1 MAVQKRAWIYTRI
14 DAPEDAHDMLKKQ
27 EKELMDYAERLGFAV
42 VGGSSDLG
50 GGTDADMPGLARV
63 GAAAKEGEFDV
74 LLIKSPARLGRN
86 TDQTV
91 SFLNELE
98 RHGIEVYS
106 PLEGKIDAA
115 MPAGILSHGNSETRG
130 HRHA

>member
-1 MAVQKRAWIYTRI
+1 MTMQKRAWIYTRI
-14 DAPEDAHDMLKKQ
+14 DAPEDTHGALKKQ

-74 LLIKSPARLGRN
+74 LLIRSPARLGRN

-106 PLEGKIDAA
+106 PLEGKLGAA
-115 MPAGILSHGNSETRG
+115 VPASLISPGNSETGGR
-130 HRHA
+130 RHA